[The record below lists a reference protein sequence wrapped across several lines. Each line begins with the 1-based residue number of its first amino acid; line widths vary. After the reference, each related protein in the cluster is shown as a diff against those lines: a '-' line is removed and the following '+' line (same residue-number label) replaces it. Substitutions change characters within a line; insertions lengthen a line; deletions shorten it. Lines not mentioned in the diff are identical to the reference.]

1 MKMKWYRYVVNAGSV
16 LRMLARRP
24 ATFDGQLV
32 VSYALRF
39 DLLRF
44 DLLRF
49 ALTMQPYVSHT
60 HSVTSTV

>member
-44 DLLRF
+44 